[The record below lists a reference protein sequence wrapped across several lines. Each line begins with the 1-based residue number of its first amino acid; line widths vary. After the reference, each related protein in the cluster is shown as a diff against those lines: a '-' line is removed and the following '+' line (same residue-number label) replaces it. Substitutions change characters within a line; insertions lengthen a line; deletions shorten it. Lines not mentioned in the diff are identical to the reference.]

1 MKKNVVVTAA
11 AVLMVA
17 VIAEPGNAQTAQGQA
32 APPSPAPVVAPIPKT
47 QPFVTAGP
55 RVDLSIEEAVA
66 RAREKNIDIGVA
78 QITPRLTDFSIA
90 ALKANYRPN
99 VTSTVA
105 NRSQTSAL
113 TNQTQGGIGNS
124 QHTGTVSWQGGLAQN
139 MKWHG
144 GAWNVGWTNSRIDS
158 SSLFALRNP
167 TYNSGLTANITQ
179 PLLRGWR
186 IDTTRAALQ
195 TNVISQENDQITVQ
209 STISNTMANTRNAY
223 WDLVFAIQAVEA
235 AQNSLDISNKLV
247 QDNQARVEIGT
258 LAPIDIRSAEAEAAN
273 RRLTLV
279 QAQATVRTAELALK
293 RLIVSGTDDPMWSSS
308 INPTDRPAATP
319 EPINVDAAVARALR
333 ERTDLQ
339 QSLNNL
345 KISDINLRNQV
356 ELTRPQL
363 DLVASYGLSG
373 IGGTQFQRDNSLG
386 GAITGTIPSGYFD
399 ALSTLGRFNLPTWNL
414 QVNFAVPIGQSAAE
428 ANVARSKLSLDQANA
443 NLKSLQLQIATDV
456 ANAAL
461 TVQSSLESVQAA
473 VTARQLAQE
482 RLNAAQSKFEVG
494 MAINY
499 EVVQAQRDF
508 LDAQNNELRAQL
520 NYRKALVNFETVQT
534 VGSRGVGA
542 AVTGGAGGGP
552 SASGRS
558 SGTTTGRGRFAG
570 ASSAGGALSR
580 ASLSSDGGAATSTT
594 APTAAPFPGRLA
606 GSAAA
611 FSTSGSASA
620 SAAWAGGVAVRASSD
635 VNRCSTSPSTLTTT
649 VWRLS

>member
-1 MKKNVVVTAA
+1 VKKNVVVTAA

-32 APPSPAPVVAPIPKT
+32 APASPAPVVAPIPKT

-78 QITPRLTDFSIA
+78 RITPRLTDFTLAS
-90 ALKANYRPN
+90 LEANYRPN
-99 VTSTVA
+99 VTSTVG
-105 NRSQTSAL
+105 NRSQTSAV
-113 TNQTQGGIGNS
+113 TNQAQGGNATTTNS
-124 QHTGTVSWQGGLAQN
+124 GTVSWSGGFAQN

-144 GAWNVGWTNSRIDS
+144 GSWNANWTNSRLDTTNP
-158 SSLFALRNP
+158 LATRNP
-167 TYNSGLTANITQ
+167 SYNTGLTANITQ
-179 PLLRGWR
+179 PLLRGWK
-186 IDTTRAALQ
+186 IDSTRAALQ
-195 TNVISQENDQITVQ
+195 TNVISQQNDEITVQ
-209 STISNTMANTRNAY
+209 STIANTMANTRNAY

-293 RLIVSGTDDPMWSSS
+293 RLIVSGTDDPLWGSS

-319 EPINVDAAVARALR
+319 EPINVDAAVQRALR

-339 QSLNNL
+339 QSINNL

-356 ELTRPQL
+356 EQTRPQL

-373 IGGTQFQRDNSLG
+373 VGGTQFVRNNTGLG
-386 GAITGTIPSGYFD
+386 GTVTQTIPSNYFD
-399 ALSTLGRFNLPTWNL
+399 ALSTLGRLDLPTWNV
-414 QVNFAVPIGQSAAE
+414 QVNFAVPLGQSAAE

-461 TVQSSLESVQAA
+461 TVQSSLEAVQAA
-473 VTARQLAQE
+473 ATARQLAQE
-482 RLNAAQSKFEVG
+482 RLSAAQSKFEVG

-534 VGSRGVGA
+534 TGSRGVGA
-542 AVTGGAGGGP
+542 AVTGGGGATTG
-552 SASGRS
+552 G
-558 SGTTTGRGRFAG
+558 GTTTGGT
-570 ASSAGGALSR
+570 GG
-580 ASLSSDGGAATSTT
+580 GG
-594 APTAAPFPGRLA
+594 GQ
-606 GSAAA
+606 
-611 FSTSGSASA
+611 
-620 SAAWAGGVAVRASSD
+620 
-635 VNRCSTSPSTLTTT
+635 
-649 VWRLS
+649 

>member
-1 MKKNVVVTAA
+1 LEAFVKKNVVVAAA

-17 VIAEPGNAQTAQGQA
+17 VIAEPGTAQTAQGQA
-32 APPSPAPVVAPIPKT
+32 VPASPAPVVAPIPKT

-66 RAREKNIDIGVA
+66 RARDKNIDIGVA
-78 QITPRLTDFSIA
+78 RITPRLTDFTIA
-90 ALKANYRPN
+90 SLDANYRPN
-99 VTSTVA
+99 VTSTVG
-105 NRSQTSAL
+105 NRSQTAAV
-113 TNQTQGGIGNS
+113 TNQAQGGNA
-124 QHTGTVSWQGGLAQN
+124 TTTNNGTVSWSGGFAQN

-144 GAWNVGWTNSRIDS
+144 GSWNANWTNSRLDTNNP
-158 SSLFALRNP
+158 LATRNP
-167 TYNSGLTANITQ
+167 SYNTGLTANITQ

-186 IDTTRAALQ
+186 IDNTRAALK
-195 TNVISQENDQITVQ
+195 TNRISQQNDEIGVQTTV
-209 STISNTMANTRNAY
+209 SNTIANTRNAY

-279 QAQATVRTAELALK
+279 QAQATVRTAELSLK
-293 RLIVSGTDDPMWSSS
+293 RLIVSGTDDPMWGSS

-319 EPINVDAAVARALR
+319 EPINVDAAVQRALR

-339 QSLNNL
+339 QSINNL

-356 ELTRPQL
+356 EQTRPQL

-373 IGGTQFQRDNSLG
+373 VGGTQFVRNNTGLG
-386 GAITGTIPSGYFD
+386 GTVTQTIPSNYFD
-399 ALSTLGRFNLPTWNL
+399 ALSTLGRLDLPTWNV
-414 QVNFAVPIGQSAAE
+414 QVNFAVPLGQSAAE

-443 NLKSLQLQIATDV
+443 NLKALQLQIATDV

-461 TVQSSLESVQAA
+461 TVQSSLEAVQAA
-473 VTARQLAQE
+473 ATARQLAQE

-520 NYRKALVNFETVQT
+520 NYRKALVNFESVQT
-534 VGSRGVGA
+534 TGSRGIGA
-542 AVTGGAGGGP
+542 AVTGGGGG
-552 SASGRS
+552 
-558 SGTTTGRGRFAG
+558 GTTTG
-570 ASSAGGALSR
+570 GGTT
-580 ASLSSDGGAATSTT
+580 GG
-594 APTAAPFPGRLA
+594 G
-606 GSAAA
+606 
-611 FSTSGSASA
+611 
-620 SAAWAGGVAVRASSD
+620 
-635 VNRCSTSPSTLTTT
+635 TTT
-649 VWRLS
+649 GGGGGQ

>member
-1 MKKNVVVTAA
+1 LEAFVKKNVVVAAA

-32 APPSPAPVVAPIPKT
+32 APASPAPVVAPIPKT
-47 QPFVTAGP
+47 QPFVTPGA

-78 QITPRLTDFSIA
+78 RITPRLTDFTLAS
-90 ALKANYRPN
+90 LEANYRPN
-99 VTSTVA
+99 VTSTVG
-105 NRSQTSAL
+105 NRSQTSAV
-113 TNQTQGGIGNS
+113 TNQAQGGNANS
-124 QHTGTVSWQGGLAQN
+124 TNNGTVSWSGGFAQN

-144 GAWNVGWTNSRIDS
+144 GAWNANWTNSR
-158 SSLFALRNP
+158 LNTTNPLATRNP
-167 TYNSGLTANITQ
+167 SYNTGLTANVTQ
-179 PLLRGWR
+179 PLLRGWK
-186 IDTTRAALQ
+186 IDSTRAALQ
-195 TNVISQENDQITVQ
+195 TNVISQQNDEITVQ

-293 RLIVSGTDDPMWSSS
+293 RLIVSGTDDPMWGSS

-319 EPINVDAAVARALR
+319 EPINVDAAVQRALR

-339 QSLNNL
+339 QSINNL

-356 ELTRPQL
+356 EQTRPQL

-373 IGGTQFQRDNSLG
+373 VGGTQFLRNNTGLG
-386 GAITGTIPSGYFD
+386 GTVTQTIPSNYFD
-399 ALSTLGRFNLPTWNL
+399 ALSTLGRLDLPTWNV
-414 QVNFAVPIGQSAAE
+414 QVNFAVPLGQSAAE

-443 NLKSLQLQIATDV
+443 NLKALQLQIATDV

-534 VGSRGVGA
+534 TGSRGVGA
-542 AVTGGAGGGP
+542 AVTAGGG
-552 SASGRS
+552 G
-558 SGTTTGRGRFAG
+558 GTTTG
-570 ASSAGGALSR
+570 GGTT
-580 ASLSSDGGAATSTT
+580 GG
-594 APTAAPFPGRLA
+594 
-606 GSAAA
+606 
-611 FSTSGSASA
+611 
-620 SAAWAGGVAVRASSD
+620 GGQ
-635 VNRCSTSPSTLTTT
+635 
-649 VWRLS
+649 